1 MDKFQ
6 IYLCGAM
13 GGLTF
18 EESNMWREESRLYF
32 TTHEY
37 NKITCVNPNDYYNF
51 TTPTHKS
58 EHEVKE
64 FDLYKL
70 RHSDL
75 VLANLD
81 HINTSIGSAMELQV
95 AHDNNIPIVTFGD
108 IKSIHPWVVDTIWR
122 NNDTLD
128 DACDY
133 IMNYFLYEN
142 HGYK

>member
-1 MDKFQ
+1 M
-6 IYLCGAM
+6 
-13 GGLTF
+13 
-18 EESNMWREESRLYF
+18 YF
-32 TTHEY
+32 TAHED
-37 NKITCVNPNDYYNF
+37 NKVICINPNDYYNF
-51 TTPTHKS
+51 KTTTHNS

-75 VLANLD
+75 ILANLD
-81 HINTSIGSAMELQV
+81 YINTSIGSAMELQV

-108 IKSIHPWVVDTIWR
+108 IKNIHPWVVDTIWR

-133 IMNYFLYEN
+133 IMNYFLYEI
-142 HGYK
+142 H

>member
-18 EESNMWREESRLYF
+18 EESNKWREESRLYF

-51 TTPTHKS
+51 KTPTHKS

-70 RHSDL
+70 KHSDL

-95 AHDNNIPIVTFGD
+95 AHDNNIPIITFGD
-108 IKSIHPWVVDTIWR
+108 ITDIHPWIIDTIWR
-122 NNDTLD
+122 NEDVLD

-133 IMNYFLYEN
+133 IINYFLYEN
-142 HGYK
+142 HWI

>member
-1 MDKFQ
+1 
-6 IYLCGAM
+6 
-13 GGLTF
+13 
-18 EESNMWREESRLYF
+18 
-32 TTHEY
+32 
-37 NKITCVNPNDYYNF
+37 
-51 TTPTHKS
+51 
-58 EHEVKE
+58 
-64 FDLYKL
+64 
-70 RHSDL
+70 
-75 VLANLD
+75 
-81 HINTSIGSAMELQV
+81 MELQV